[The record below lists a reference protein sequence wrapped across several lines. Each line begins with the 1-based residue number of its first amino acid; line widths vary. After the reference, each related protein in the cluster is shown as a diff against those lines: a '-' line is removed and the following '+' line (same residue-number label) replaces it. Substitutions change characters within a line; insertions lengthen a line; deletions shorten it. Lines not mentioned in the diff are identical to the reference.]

1 MVRTVKV
8 QIHRSIDDISP
19 AEWDSLAAEN
29 PFLRH
34 AFLAA
39 LEHSGSACAE
49 TGWLPVH
56 VSCRDD
62 QDRLIGALPLYLKS
76 HSYGEFVFDWAWADA
91 YQRHGLR
98 YYPKLVSAVP
108 FSPVPGARLLSAPRA
123 DRTAVIAALMGHTR
137 LLADQFKASSIH
149 CLFPSEAELP
159 DWTEAGFL
167 TRRDTQFH
175 WHNRGYLDFEDF
187 LREFTAEKRK
197 KVHRERRRIAEAGIE
212 MRMLA
217 GGELDASL
225 MAALYRFY
233 LATYEKRGRTAYL
246 TQAFF
251 EELRRT
257 MPEALRVCF
266 AFLGKEPVAAAIC
279 LQGGDTLY
287 GRHWGSEQEFHSL
300 HFEACYYQGIEHCI
314 RSGLRH
320 FNPGTQGEHKISR
333 GFEPTYTWSVHW
345 LARPE
350 FQAAIDEY
358 LQREQHHVA
367 AYLRETEAHLPFH
380 ADREREE

>member
-1 MVRTVKV
+1 MKV
-8 QIHRSIDDISP
+8 QAHRSIDDIPS
-19 AEWDSLAAEN
+19 AEWDALAGDD

-49 TGWLPVH
+49 SGWLPLH
-56 VSCRDD
+56 LSCRDD
-62 QDRLIGALPLYLKS
+62 DGSLAGALPLYLKS

-91 YQRHGLR
+91 YQHHGLH

-108 FSPVPGARLLSAPRA
+108 FSPVPGARLLVSTGVERA
-123 DRTAVIAALMGHTR
+123 EVAAALIAQTR
-137 LLADQFKASSIH
+137 TLAKQFKASSIH
-149 CLFPSEAELP
+149 CLFPVEAELP
-159 DWTEAGFL
+159 EWNSAGFL
-167 TRRDTQFH
+167 TRSDTQFH
-175 WHNRGYLDFEDF
+175 WHNRKYRDFEDF
-187 LREFTAEKRK
+187 LRQFTAAKRK
-197 KVHRERRRIAEAGIE
+197 KVRRERRRIAESGIE
-212 MRMLA
+212 MRMLR
-217 GGELDASL
+217 GDELDVRL
-225 MAALYRFY
+225 MAAMYRFY

-246 TQAFF
+246 TREFF
-251 EELRRT
+251 AEIRDT
-257 MPEALRVCF
+257 MPDALRVCF
-266 AFLGKEPVAAAIC
+266 AFLGSEPVAAAIC

-300 HFEACYYQGIEHCI
+300 HFEACYYQGIEYCI
-314 RSGLRH
+314 REGLRH

-333 GFEPTYTWSVHW
+333 GFEPTYTWSTHW

>member
-1 MVRTVKV
+1 MKV
-8 QIHRSIDDISP
+8 QVHRSIDDISP
-19 AEWDSLAAEN
+19 ADWDSLAGEN

-49 TGWLPVH
+49 SGWLPLH
-56 VSCRDD
+56 LSYRDD
-62 QDRLIGALPLYLKS
+62 QGRLVGALPLYLKS

-108 FSPVPGARLLSAPRA
+108 FSPVPGARLLTAPGA
-123 DRTAVIAALMGHTR
+123 DRSQLAAALTAQTR
-137 LLADQFKASSIH
+137 LLAKQFQASSIH
-149 CLFPSEAELP
+149 CLFPLEAELP
-159 DWTEAGFL
+159 NWNEAGFL

-175 WHNRGYLDFEDF
+175 WHNRGYRDFENY
-187 LREFTAEKRK
+187 LKEFTAEKRK

-212 MRMLA
+212 MHMLA
-217 GGELDASL
+217 GGELDAPL

-233 LATYEKRGRTAYL
+233 LSTYEKRGRAAYL

-251 EELRRT
+251 DELRRT
-257 MPEALRVCF
+257 MPEALQVCF
-266 AFLGKEPVAAAIC
+266 AFRGGEPVAAAIC
-279 LQGGDTLY
+279 MQGGDTLY

-314 RSGLRH
+314 RHGLRH

-333 GFEPTYTWSVHW
+333 GFEPTYTWSTHW
-345 LARPE
+345 LVRPE